1 MTGWNTTVVRRPVP
15 EPDRMRAEALR
26 LKGQADRLLRKAD
39 ELIAAAEKLEM
50 DDQSQNPKRESSI

>member
-26 LKGQADRLLRKAD
+26 LKGQADRLMRKAD
-39 ELIAAAEKLEM
+39 ELIAAAEKLE
-50 DDQSQNPKRESSI
+50 DEQSQNQ

>member
-26 LKGQADRLLRKAD
+26 LKGQADRLMRKAD
-39 ELIAAAEKLEM
+39 ELITAAEKLEEE
-50 DDQSQNPKRESSI
+50 QSQNQCSG

>member
-26 LKGQADRLLRKAD
+26 LKGQADRLMRKAD
-39 ELIAAAEKLEM
+39 ELTAAAEKLEM
-50 DDQSQNPKRESSI
+50 DDQSQNKRLD

>member
-1 MTGWNTTVVRRPVP
+1 MAAMTGWNTTVVRRPVP

-26 LKGQADRLLRKAD
+26 LKGQADQLMRKAD

-50 DDQSQNPKRESSI
+50 DEQSQNKRLG

>member
-1 MTGWNTTVVRRPVP
+1 MTGWNTTVVRRPAP

-39 ELIAAAEKLEM
+39 ELIAAAEKLEEE
-50 DDQSQNPKRESSI
+50 QSQNQ